1 MTITIWIGQHGALS
15 ATGTMA
21 EDTLHYCETT
31 TGICKKSINGQNGFI
46 SVCNI
51 WRRNGIPSQELLDCY
66 VDGKN
71 DRRFDL
77 FYVEHGNRRF
87 SVAYDWYRYNQLYD
101 DAMPFRFDCA
111 ELV

>member
-1 MTITIWIGQHGALS
+1 
-15 ATGTMA
+15 MA
-21 EDTLHYCETT
+21 EDTLHYCETHNWNLQKIYKWSEWIYIRLQYLAT
-31 TGICKKSINGQNGFI
+31 QWHS
-46 SVCNI
+46 
-51 WRRNGIPSQELLDCY
+51 PSQELLDCY

-101 DAMPFRFDCA
+101 DC
-111 ELV
+111 